1 MNQNVIYIGID
12 VDDVQY
18 HGSAL
23 DKCTGE
29 VLDFRCRPTLKGL
42 IGQLKKVREYFGDGK
57 LALCYE
63 ASYVGFSLQR
73 DLNDRGYDCEVVA
86 PSSIPR
92 RGGKAVKT
100 DRIDAMELAQFYA
113 NGLLTIV
120 TAPAVEIERDRDLLR
135 SRQRL
140 VQQQGSLRRHILSLL
155 RRNGYHYKAESERK
169 THWQKHH
176 YGWLDR
182 TTDGCSGSLKMN
194 LSLLLR
200 QLESLDEILLAYGE
214 EVEALAATPRYRE
227 SVEALV
233 CYKGIK
239 NLFALTM
246 ITEIGDVKRFA
257 HPRQLVSWMGMDI
270 REYASGGKSNRLGI
284 TRQGNRYLRTAFI
297 EANQRGYRTARLSKA
312 ILTRRANSKPE
323 YIAVADR
330 CLRRL
335 AKKGNHLLLAGK
347 HPNKV
352 KVACA
357 REMVGFVWESL
368 NQAAVA

>member
-1 MNQNVIYIGID
+1 MNQKEVSVGID

-23 DKCTGE
+23 DRKTGE
-29 VLDFRCRPTLKGL
+29 VLSFQCRPTLKGL
-42 IGQLKKVREYFGDGK
+42 IGQLENVRKYFGGS
-57 LALCYE
+57 ALRVCYE

-73 DLNDRGYDCEVVA
+73 DLQDHGYACEVVS

-92 RGGKAVKT
+92 RAGKAVKT
-100 DRIDAMELAQFYA
+100 DRIDAAELAEFYA
-113 NGLLTIV
+113 NGLLTV
-120 TAPAVEIERDRDLLR
+120 VSPPDAEVEQDRDLLR

-140 VQQQGSLRRHILSLL
+140 IQQQGDLRRHIQSLL
-155 RRNGYHYKAESERK
+155 RRNGLHYKAECASK
-169 THWQKHH
+169 THWRTHH

-182 TTDGCSGSLKMN
+182 TLAACTGSLKVN
-194 LSLLLR
+194 LSLLFR
-200 QLESLDEILLAYGE
+200 QLKNLDEILAAYGV
-214 EVEALAATPRYRE
+214 EVEALAVAPRYE
-227 SVEALV
+227 EPVKALT

-257 HPRQLVSWMGMDI
+257 HPCQLVSWAGMDI

-284 TRQGNRYLRTAFI
+284 TRQGNRYLRTALI
-297 EANQRGYRTARLSKA
+297 EANQRGYRSAVLGKDVKA
-312 ILTRRANSKPE
+312 RRARSSSA
-323 YIAVADR
+323 YVAIADR
-330 CLRRL
+330 CLQRL
-335 AKKGNHLLLAGK
+335 NKKGNRLLLAGK

-368 NQAAVA
+368 NLAAAA